1 MPLVQRFAQVFGII
15 YLLVGV
21 LGFIPVPPLLM
32 ETVPP
37 EFWGP
42 FSGFLLGLFAV
53 NWFHSLAHLLIGVA
67 GLAVYRSFVASKVYT
82 LALGVAYAV
91 LFLLGILTGDGMAPL
106 LGGLLSPLNVPDDVL
121 HLLTALAAFGAYLFS
136 TRRISETERVA

>member
-21 LGFIPVPPLLM
+21 LGFIPVPPLLV
-32 ETVPP
+32 ETAPP

-53 NWFHSLAHLLIGVA
+53 NWLHNLAHLLIGVV
-67 GLAVYRSFVASKVYT
+67 GLAVHRSFSASKVYA

-91 LFLLGILTGDGMAPL
+91 LFLLGILTGEGMAPL
-106 LGGLLSPLNVPDDVL
+106 LGGLLSPLNAPDDVL
-121 HLLTALAAFGAYLFS
+121 HLLTALVAFGAYFS
-136 TRRISETERVA
+136 ARRPETARAA

>member
-21 LGFIPVPPLLM
+21 LGFIPVSPFLV

-53 NWFHSLAHLLIGVA
+53 NWLHNLAHLLIGVA
-67 GLAVYRSFVASKVYT
+67 GLAVYRSFLASKVY
-82 LALGVAYAV
+82 ALVIGMAYAA
-91 LFLLGILTGDGMAPL
+91 LFLLGILTGEGMAPL
-106 LGGLLSPLNVPDDVL
+106 LGGLLSPLNAPDDVL
-121 HLLTALAAFGAYLFS
+121 HLLTALVAFGAYFVS
-136 TRRISETERVA
+136 ARTPETRRAA

>member
-21 LGFIPVPPLLM
+21 LGFIPVPPLLV
-32 ETVPP
+32 ETAPP

-53 NWFHSLAHLLIGVA
+53 NWLHNLAHLLIGVA
-67 GLAVYRSFVASKVYT
+67 GLAVHRSFSGSKVYA
-82 LALGVAYAV
+82 LAIGVAYAA
-91 LFLLGILTGDGMAPL
+91 LFLLGILTGEGMAPL
-106 LGGLLSPLNVPDDVL
+106 LGGLLSPLNAPDDVL
-121 HLLTALAAFGAYLFS
+121 HLATALVAFGAYFVS
-136 TRRISETERVA
+136 ARAPETGRAA